1 VTLLHPLDG
10 LRATGAGLLLPDDE
24 GYDDA
29 RRSFNGTID
38 HRPAAL
44 VRCRS
49 LEDVV
54 AAVRA
59 AREAGLPIAVRGGG
73 HHVAGHSVA
82 EGSLVVDL
90 REMRSV
96 SVDPDARL
104 LRAGGGC
111 QWEDVDRAAFAHGL
125 AVTGGTF
132 WDTGIGGLT
141 LGGGLGFLM
150 GTAGLTCDNLVGATV
165 VTATGDVVRAGE
177 DGDPELLWALRGGG
191 GNFGVVTEFTYR
203 LHPVGPFT
211 IGMVLVPVEPDGAR
225 GLALAADLA
234 ATAPDELVV
243 FVVGPSSLDA
253 EGNAVE
259 WGSAP
264 PVIRILLILQGDA
277 DAYDRLAAPFRS
289 IAGTSVI
296 AQPATYLDVQGG
308 DLLPFGLRNYW
319 KGHFVRAL
327 DAPTIQAT
335 IDAMTTVPGAM
346 SFLLLEA
353 ITGQARHEPQGGAA
367 FGQREATWNVSAL
380 GIWEDLAEDDAQ
392 IGWVRGFVDRIRP
405 ASLTGAG
412 YGNYSSADES
422 AERVKAAYGD
432 ERFAR
437 LQRIKARYDPEN
449 VFRFNHNIPPATGTR
464 PA

>member
-59 AREAGLPIAVRGGG
+59 ARDAGLPVAVRGGG
-73 HHVAGHSVA
+73 HGVAGHCVA

-96 SVDPDARL
+96 TVDPVARL
-104 LRAGGGC
+104 ARAGGGC

-132 WDTGIGGLT
+132 WDTGIAGLT

-150 GTAGLTCDNLVGATV
+150 GSAGLTCDNLVGATV
-165 VTATGDVVRAGE
+165 VTAAGDVVRAGE
-177 DGDPELLWALRGGG
+177 DGHAELLWALRGGG

-211 IGMVLVPVEPDGAR
+211 MGKVFVPLGSHGAEA
-225 GLALAADLA
+225 LALAHELA
-234 ATAPDELVV
+234 MAAPDELVI
-243 FVVGPSSLDA
+243 FIVGAAGADA
-253 EGNAVE
+253 DGNAIE
-259 WGSAP
+259 PGAP
-264 PVIRILLILQGDA
+264 PLLRIDLMFQGDA
-277 DAYDRLAAPFRS
+277 DTLARLVEPLVGLPAARYVATP
-289 IAGTSVI
+289 G
-296 AQPATYLDVQGG
+296 TYLDVQAGE
-308 DLLPFGLRNYW
+308 LLPFGLRNYW

-335 IDAMTTVPGAM
+335 VDAMGTAPGGF
-346 SFLLLEA
+346 SLVLLEA
-353 ITGQARHEPQGGAA
+353 ITGQARHEPEGGAA
-367 FGQREATWNVSAL
+367 FGQRAATWNVSAL
-380 GIWEDLAEDDAQ
+380 GIWEDPAQDDAQ
-392 IGWVRGFVDRIRP
+392 IGWVRGFTDRIRP

-422 AERVKAAYGD
+422 SERVRAAYGE

-437 LQRIKARYDPEN
+437 LQRIKARYDPDN
-449 VFRFNHNIPPATGTR
+449 VFRFNHNIPPAG
-464 PA
+464 

>member
-1 VTLLHPLDG
+1 MTLLHPLDA
-10 LRATGAGLLLPDDE
+10 LRAEGADLLQPGDP

-49 LEDVV
+49 VEDVV

-59 AREAGLPIAVRGGG
+59 ARDSGLSIAVRGGG
-73 HHVAGHSVA
+73 HGVAGHCVA

-96 SVDPDARL
+96 SVDPVARL
-104 LRAGGGC
+104 ARAGGGC

-165 VTATGDVVRAGE
+165 VTATGDIVRAGD

-211 IGMVLVPVEPDGAR
+211 IGRLLVPLQPDGAR
-225 GLALAADLA
+225 GLELADELA
-234 ATAPDELVV
+234 SSAPDELVI
-243 FVVGPSSLDA
+243 FVYGPSSIDA
-253 EGNAVE
+253 DGNEVE
-259 WGSAP
+259 AGTVP
-264 PVIRILLILQGDA
+264 PFMRVDLLFQGDA
-277 DAYDRLAAPFRS
+277 DTLARLVEPLVAL
-289 IAGTSVI
+289 AGVRYVAT
-296 AQPATYLDVQGG
+296 PGTYLDVQEGE
-308 DLLPFGLRNYW
+308 LLPFGLRNYW

-327 DAPTIQAT
+327 DGPTIEAT
-335 IDAMTTVPGAM
+335 VDAMTTVPGGF
-346 SFLLLEA
+346 SILLLEA
-353 ITGQARHEPQGGAA
+353 ITGQARREPEGGAA
-367 FGQREATWNVSAL
+367 FGQRAANWNVSAL
-380 GIWEDLAEDDAQ
+380 GIWEDPAVDDAH

-405 ASLTGAG
+405 GSLTGAG

-422 AERVKAAYGD
+422 AERIRAAYGD

-437 LQRIKARYDPEN
+437 LQRVKARYDPEN
-449 VFRFNHNIPPATGTR
+449 VFRFNHNIPPALD
-464 PA
+464 